1 MKRLPINVMNFSA
14 GRDTKLY
21 EAFEEYYNAYVNG
34 KASIGNVSFA
44 EADKDILDAYK
55 KEIEVNSGMKMENFA
70 SPEIYCNFT
79 QVKEVGFAIVGM
91 LVDLV
96 LPDSLIKDLGYIADI
111 KPVGFGDSLKID
123 LKPRDIFVVSKGGR
137 GKRSFDIKRQYNGT
151 KTIVPENR
159 VISVGISLYDVLTGK
174 YTLAEFV
181 MKAVQSIEVNM
192 RYDIY
197 DAFAAAMS
205 GLSATSGAGQLRVSG
220 YTQDTAIELAQKV
233 QAWNGGKPAIF
244 LGTKLAL
251 SKILPS
257 STNYRF
263 NLGDEYVSLGHIRD
277 FFGFNCVELEQI
289 ADYST
294 EFGLKLPNDK
304 IFIIS
309 PTADKLVK
317 VATEGSTLT
326 NVAGQYANADLRQE
340 ANIIKSWGTGVATS
354 AIAGMI
360 ELN

>member
-55 KEIEVNSGMKMENFA
+55 KEIEVNSGMKIENFA
-70 SPEIYCNFT
+70 SLPMYCNFT
-79 QVKEVGFAIVGM
+79 QVREVAFAIVGM
-91 LVDLV
+91 LVDIV
-96 LPDSLIKDLGYIADI
+96 LPDTLIKDIGYIADI
-111 KPVGFGDSLKID
+111 KQVGFGDSLKID
-123 LKPRDIFVVSKGGR
+123 LQPRDLFVVSKGGR
-137 GKRSFDIKRQYNGT
+137 GKRSFDIKRQFKGT

-174 YTLAEFV
+174 YTLAELV
-181 MKAVQSIEVNM
+181 MKAVKSIETSM
-192 RYDIY
+192 TYDIY
-197 DAFAAAMS
+197 DAFAAALD
-205 GLSATSGAGQLRVSG
+205 GLSATTGAGQLKVSG
-220 YTQDTAIELAQKV
+220 YTQDSAIELAQKV
-233 QAWNGGKPAIF
+233 QAWNGGRPAVF

-251 SKILPS
+251 SKILPA

-263 NLGDEYVSLGHIRD
+263 NLGDEYVSLGHVRD

-289 ADYST
+289 ADYT
-294 EFGLKLPNDK
+294 EEFKLKLPNDK

-309 PTADKLVK
+309 PTADKIVK

-326 NVAGQYANADLRQE
+326 NVGGQYANADLRQE
-340 ANIIKSWGTGVATS
+340 ADLMKAWGAGVATS
-354 AIAGMI
+354 AIAAEI
-360 ELN
+360 ALA